1 MLKLPSSIDQKFA
14 FAQVSRHW
22 RDVALGSHLFW
33 ASFSGGASKA
43 DCCRLPL
50 VLERSGSTTM
60 LHIQLHFFVGAKRWP
75 EDALKALVPY
85 VTRIETLDVRFRVA
99 VDVEALLNS
108 NLEFPA
114 LQTLRLKGPAPRLLF
129 TAPQLRTLH
138 MERITLANW
147 STLLSPNL
155 ENIRLE
161 DSTSEM
167 LMAILKR
174 CPRAWRI
181 VLHSFD
187 PWFENGSDNDF
198 EVFASLPPASAL
210 RELELRLEDSDL
222 VRVLK
227 NAFSD
232 VVLHTLT
239 GCIINGHGEDNVELL
254 ANALLPGVGPL
265 VVFKLIEMQTLELQD
280 NDGRIRRLQ
289 CWNDD
294 SAFEVQEVWNYLS
307 IHYNLHKSVR
317 EIRIRPEYW
326 DEYVEI
332 FESYRP
338 QLPDGITLG
347 FEMDW
352 NTDFPQLIN
361 SEGDSIQTTKIMQ
374 IPGLA
379 KIEFCDSRNA
389 DLSLKTIIH
398 ILALIEPPTE
408 RKVEVCI
415 GKKSTGSALVTLGNH
430 WAICSHCISQG

>member
-1 MLKLPSSIDQKFA
+1 
-14 FAQVSRHW
+14 
-22 RDVALGSHLFW
+22 
-33 ASFSGGASKA
+33 
-43 DCCRLPL
+43 
-50 VLERSGSTTM
+50 
-60 LHIQLHFFVGAKRWP
+60 
-75 EDALKALVPY
+75 
-85 VTRIETLDVRFRVA
+85 
-99 VDVEALLNS
+99 
-108 NLEFPA
+108 
-114 LQTLRLKGPAPRLLF
+114 
-129 TAPQLRTLH
+129 

-147 STLLSPNL
+147 STLLSPSL
-155 ENIRLE
+155 ENIRLV

-167 LMAILKR
+167 LVSILKR
-174 CPRAWRI
+174 CPRARRI

-198 EVFASLPPASAL
+198 EIFASLPPASAL

-232 VVLHTLT
+232 VVLDKLT
-239 GCIINGHGEDNVELL
+239 GCIINGHGEDDVELL
-254 ANALLPGVGPL
+254 AKALLPGVGPL
-265 VVFKLIEMQTLELQD
+265 VVFKLIDMQTLELQD

-326 DEYVEI
+326 DEYVEV

-398 ILALIEPPTE
+398 ILAFIEPPTE

-415 GKKSTGSALVTLGNH
+415 GKKSTGGALVTLGNH